1 MKKRRLLIA
10 CLALSTSCYAQ
21 DAKQT
26 IADPEAVVT
35 NSFWD
40 NWYGQVGV
48 DMHLQFPKGHNLMDV
63 FPNGQSFGVDVAVG
77 KWFSPEFGGRVK
89 VKWNNDLGFV

>member
-1 MKKRRLLIA
+1 MRKICVFLI
-10 CLALSTSCYAQ
+10 
-21 DAKQT
+21 T
-26 IADPEAVVT
+26 ILFSSIGFARNVQECIDSNAVVT

-89 VKWNNDLGFV
+89 VK